1 MPRQF
6 ASAAQDRAGGTPSG
20 YKRSWLGARIRSR
33 LTVGQVFQWNPGGG
47 ETQRSRSCTAPCG
60 VGPPASPGR
69 ERARPSLSGV
79 AHGLCPQ
86 HPEVWGQHANIRSEQ
101 KRPRMKTDMRHAASR
116 FGPSRT
122 FCLPSRSKGEQVPTF
137 APAGVSAAIESLLM
151 ASQQQTQ
158 KRCCI
163 SDSSLKRPVSRP
175 RQSPQVEL
183 SFSAN

>member
-47 ETQRSRSCTAPCG
+47 ETQRSRWCTAPCG

-69 ERARPSLSGV
+69 EPGPALALRGSSRPLPTAPG
-79 AHGLCPQ
+79 GLGTTCKHPQ
-86 HPEVWGQHANIRSEQ
+86 
-101 KRPRMKTDMRHAASR
+101 RMKTDIRHAASHS
-116 FGPSRT
+116 GPSRT

-137 APAGVSAAIESLLM
+137 VPAGVSAAIESLLM